1 MHKTLSFWLVSHSC
15 LWGCIFIHK
24 TCFGFVSQCDETLQM
39 VIYQVLGNW
48 TCFPKWRNITI
59 LRLYLPGFPSFCDE
73 AGSFLK
79 VAKSE
84 SSLCDE
90 VEHVCVNVYKRAPI
104 LTTVTTVCQVV
115 CQWSCSPHVFLARY
129 TTLPP
134 LQTRWTVC
142 CAPTTKEELHN
153 GEYWSATFFLNPQR
167 YRYPCA

>member
-1 MHKTLSFWLVSHSC
+1 MQFVFKQIVLVSKALPIYIHGIYYSISGDSC
-15 LWGCIFIHK
+15 KLGVSLCTKLWV
-24 TCFGFVSQCDETLQM
+24 FGLFLTHVSGGVFSFTKLVLGSFFNVTKQV

-104 LTTVTTVCQVV
+104 LTTVTTVCQAVFQCTSEVV
-115 CQWSCSPHVFLARY
+115 LHVCF
-129 TTLPP
+129 
-134 LQTRWTVC
+134 
-142 CAPTTKEELHN
+142 
-153 GEYWSATFFLNPQR
+153 
-167 YRYPCA
+167 

>member
-24 TCFGFVSQCDETLQM
+24 TFSFGFVSQCDETLQM

-73 AGSFLK
+73 AGLFLK

-115 CQWSCSPHVFLARY
+115 IQCTSEVVLHVCF
-129 TTLPP
+129 
-134 LQTRWTVC
+134 
-142 CAPTTKEELHN
+142 
-153 GEYWSATFFLNPQR
+153 
-167 YRYPCA
+167 